1 MYKFNWV
8 QVNIVIVYVRSTAV
22 LGVMAL
28 WIYCILLAC
37 IPVLCYLI
45 NPEFGPLDQDT
56 AGFRQAYIVYL
67 AIQFISV
74 GVASVLLT
82 VSVVNRLR
90 RGRHT
95 SNSSFEVTRRFQTV
109 TADTDD
115 QTRRCIIATVIC
127 AACWTPFIA
136 FQLVDQLGCRLS
148 SDALSRTLIIS
159 IVIRQVSP
167 LIGLSAGLL
176 LPVIYLRRCPLRPG
190 CRNNIAMSDIS

>member
-1 MYKFNWV
+1 M
-8 QVNIVIVYVRSTAV
+8 
-22 LGVMAL
+22 
-28 WIYCILLAC
+28 LLAG

-45 NPEFGPLDQDT
+45 NSSEFGSLGQDT